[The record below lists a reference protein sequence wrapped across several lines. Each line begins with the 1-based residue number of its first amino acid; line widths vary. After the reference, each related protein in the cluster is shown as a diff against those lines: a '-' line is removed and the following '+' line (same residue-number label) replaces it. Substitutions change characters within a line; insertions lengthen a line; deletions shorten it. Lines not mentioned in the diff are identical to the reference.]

1 MKNNRVV
8 LLGLWLLCLVLPS
21 IALADVRSE
30 ARRHFR
36 GGMDLIAQG
45 QLDAGAAEL
54 EAAYELM
61 PHPNVLYNL
70 ARAYFDAGQYV
81 ETVLYFER
89 YLKSDPPDSDQ
100 VQLIVDALRD
110 RLAKQTLVDSEPSS
124 DANLSPGASGTAVVT
139 NEVIKVIQQASK
151 RFAGIAAATQ
161 SPALKDQ
168 ADVLDELA
176 RTLVTPSAGPKTVPK
191 SQGSQSTGATVLG
204 DTKPKT
210 TLKPASVE
218 DLDLGSQRTEDIYA
232 ERVVSASRL
241 AQSPLDAPNSTT
253 VVTAQDIRLSG
264 ITNIGELLRR
274 AAGLEVM
281 SLTTADTEISIR
293 GLNQRL
299 SNKVLVLIDGRS
311 VFLDFLGATLWTILP
326 IGVEDIE
333 RIEVIRGP
341 ASALYGADA
350 FSGVVNILLKK
361 PGQGD
366 TLVTTTIGEGNTVR
380 ASARFTGRSEQV
392 GYRFNAGHI
401 QSNQYS
407 YGIDPAR
414 VDIESTV
421 TDPEIGIG
429 AKWFNSEF
437 NIRFPDKYTARVGTA
452 VLNGDFSFMSAGRL
466 RNLQAQDAFFAQSHA
481 NLSTPMGITVR
492 TFWSAFTTDV
502 KNLEGRPGDVDV
514 AFSDLES
521 HVLDI
526 ETEYDATF
534 DWPIPHHLNIGL
546 GYRFKTIDWAWLDSK
561 HEEHHASAFIQDT
574 MQFGKYVKVTA
585 STRIDKHPLLSAPV
599 LSPRGALVVRMTE
612 ESALRATV
620 GTAFRSPAF
629 LESYLRSKVPTPLR
643 GITAY
648 GIGNTELSPETMLS
662 TEIGYSHQND
672 FFALEANI
680 YLNLVDDLISLSQI
694 ENYGITNPQ
703 SVYDESVDAY
713 PVGELQWANGDVT
726 YRQLGGELGIRVYP
740 VTGLDVYLNYAYHDT
755 SPTDSEALSG
765 AAAEE
770 ERTSA
775 HKINGGV
782 QYRSPFGLDLALDI
796 HLASEQTWVQAISSA
811 TSSSEVGVFRV
822 PGYAIVNARIGYRL
836 FDDALELAVIG
847 TNLASTPF
855 RQHPFAQ
862 KISRRIFG
870 SATLRF

>member
-1 MKNNRVV
+1 M
-8 LLGLWLLCLVLPS
+8 LLPNL
-21 IALADVRSE
+21 ALADVRSE

-45 QLDAGAAEL
+45 QLDAGAVEL

-110 RLAKQTLVDSEPSS
+110 RLAKQTLSEP
-124 DANLSPGASGTAVVT
+124 DPATVLKGGTPIDGQATVVT
-139 NEVIKVIQQASK
+139 HEVIKVIQQASK

-161 SPALKDQ
+161 SPALQDQ
-168 ADVLDELA
+168 ADVLEELA
-176 RTLVTPSAGPKTVPK
+176 RTLVTPTKATSPEKTKTSQEPGQVASATTPKAPPSLK
-191 SQGSQSTGATVLG
+191 SSA
-204 DTKPKT
+204 
-210 TLKPASVE
+210 VE
-218 DLDLGSQRTEDIYA
+218 DLNLGSQRTEDIYA

-350 FSGVVNILLKK
+350 FSGVINILLKK

-407 YGIDPAR
+407 YGIDPER
-414 VDIESTV
+414 VDIEPTV

-437 NIRFPDKYTARVGTA
+437 NIRLPKKYTARVGTS
-452 VLNGDFSFMSAGRL
+452 VLSGDFSFMSAGRL

-481 NLSTPMGITVR
+481 NISTPMGVTVR
-492 TFWSAFTTDV
+492 TFWSAFSTDV
-502 KNLEGRPGDVDV
+502 KNLEGRPDDVDV
-514 AFSDLES
+514 AFSDLQS
-521 HVLDI
+521 HVLDV

-534 DWPIPHHLNIGL
+534 DWPVPNHLNVGL
-546 GYRFKTIDWAWLDSK
+546 GYRYKSIDWAWLDRK
-561 HEEHHASAFIQDT
+561 RDEHHASAFIQDT
-574 MQFGKYVKVTA
+574 MQFGDYVKITA
-585 STRIDKHPLLSAPV
+585 STRIDKHPLISMPV
-599 LSPRGALVVRMTE
+599 LSPRGAIVVRMTD

-648 GIGNTELSPETMLS
+648 GIGNAELNPETMIS

-680 YLNLVDDLISLSQI
+680 YLNIVNDLISLSQI
-694 ENYGITNPQ
+694 DNYGLTSDE
-703 SVYDESVDAY
+703 SVYDESVDAF
-713 PVGELQWANGDVT
+713 PVGELQWANGDVS

-740 VTGLDVYLNYAYHDT
+740 VSGLDVYLNYAYHDT
-755 SPTDSEALSG
+755 SPTDPDAVTG
-765 AAAEE
+765 AQAEE

-775 HKINGGV
+775 HKINSGV
-782 QYRSPFGLDLALDI
+782 QYRSPFGLDLAFDV
-796 HLASEQTWVQAISSA
+796 HLASEQTWVQAVSSA
-811 TSSSEVGVFRV
+811 TSGSAVGVFRV

-836 FDDALELAVIG
+836 FDDSLELAVIG

>member
-8 LLGLWLLCLVLPS
+8 LLGLWLLCLLLPS

-36 GGMDLIAQG
+36 SGMDLIAQG
-45 QLDAGAAEL
+45 QLDAGAVEL
-54 EAAYELM
+54 EAAYALM

-70 ARAYFDAGQYV
+70 ARAYFDAGLYV

-110 RLAKQTLVDSEPSS
+110 RLAKQTLAESAPSY
-124 DANLSPGASGTAVVT
+124 DADLASGAVGETTVVT

-176 RTLVTPSAGPKTVPK
+176 RTLVSPSSAPQSPKQADAATATTPSNAD
-191 SQGSQSTGATVLG
+191 AA
-204 DTKPKT
+204 KP
-210 TLKPASVE
+210 TLKPTAVE

-380 ASARFTGRSEQV
+380 ASARFTGRSDQV

-437 NIRFPDKYTARVGTA
+437 NIRFPEKYTARVGTA

-492 TFWSAFTTDV
+492 TFWSAFSTDV
-502 KNLEGRPGDVDV
+502 KNLEGRPNDVDV
-514 AFSDLES
+514 AFSDLQS
-521 HVLDI
+521 HVLDV

-534 DWPIPHHLNIGL
+534 DWPIPNHLNIGL
-546 GYRFKTIDWAWLDSK
+546 GYRYKSIDWDWLDSK
-561 HEEHHASAFIQDT
+561 HDEHHASAFIQDT
-574 MQFGKYVKVTA
+574 MQFGEYVKVTA
-585 STRIDKHPLLSAPV
+585 STRIDKHPLLPNPV
-599 LSPRGALVVRMTE
+599 LSPRGAIVVRMTE

-648 GIGNTELSPETMLS
+648 GIGNTDLAPETMLS

-694 ENYGITNPQ
+694 ENYGLTDPQ
-703 SVYDESVDAY
+703 STYDESVDAY

-765 AAAEE
+765 VAAEE

-775 HKINGGV
+775 HKLNGGV

-811 TSSSEVGVFRV
+811 TSGSDVGIFRV

-847 TNLASTPF
+847 NNLASTPF

>member
-8 LLGLWLLCLVLPS
+8 LLGLWLLCILLPS
-21 IALADVRSE
+21 VALADVRSE

-45 QLDAGAAEL
+45 QLDAGAIEL
-54 EAAYELM
+54 EAAYALM

-110 RLAKQTLVDSEPSS
+110 RLAKQTLVDSEPSPENNLGGA
-124 DANLSPGASGTAVVT
+124 ANGQTTVVT

-176 RTLVTPSAGPKTVPK
+176 RTLVTPSSAPQAPQKAPQVAGAASPGK
-191 SQGSQSTGATVLG
+191 
-204 DTKPKT
+204 TKPV
-210 TLKPASVE
+210 LKPASVE
-218 DLDLGSQRTEDIYA
+218 DLELGSQRTEDIYA

-407 YGIDPAR
+407 YGIDPER

-437 NIRFPDKYTARVGTA
+437 NIRFPEKYTARVGTS

-492 TFWSAFTTDV
+492 TFWSAFSTDV
-502 KNLEGRPGDVDV
+502 KNLEGRPDDVDV
-514 AFSDLES
+514 AFSDLQS
-521 HVLDI
+521 HVLDV

-534 DWPIPHHLNIGL
+534 DWPVPNHLNIGL
-546 GYRFKTIDWAWLDSK
+546 GYRYKSIDWAWLDSK
-561 HEEHHASAFIQDT
+561 HDEHHASAFIQDT
-574 MQFGKYVKVTA
+574 MQFGEYVKVTA
-585 STRIDKHPLLSAPV
+585 STRIDKHPLLPNPV
-599 LSPRGALVVRMTE
+599 LSPRGAIVVRMTE

-648 GIGNTELSPETMLS
+648 GIGNTELAPETMLS

-694 ENYGITNPQ
+694 ENYGLTDPQ
-703 SVYDESVDAY
+703 STYDESVDAY

-740 VTGLDVYLNYAYHDT
+740 VSGLDVYLNYAYHDT
-755 SPTDSEALSG
+755 SPTDSEALTG

-775 HKINGGV
+775 HKLNGGV
-782 QYRSPFGLDLALDI
+782 QYRSSFGLDFAFDV

-811 TSSSEVGVFRV
+811 TSGSDVGVFRV

>member
-1 MKNNRVV
+1 MKQNRVV
-8 LLGLWLLCLVLPS
+8 LLGLWLLCLLLPS
-21 IALADVRSE
+21 IAFADVRSE

-36 GGMDLIAQG
+36 SGMDLIAQG
-45 QLDAGAAEL
+45 QLDAGAVEL
-54 EAAYELM
+54 EAAYQLM

-100 VQLIVDALRD
+100 VQLIVDALKD
-110 RLAKQTLVDSEPSS
+110 RLAKQTLIESEPATGSEFTS
-124 DANLSPGASGTAVVT
+124 ADGTATVVT
-139 NEVIKVIQQASK
+139 NEVIKVIREASK

-161 SPALKDQ
+161 SPMLKDQ
-168 ADVLDELA
+168 ADVLEELA
-176 RTLVTPSAGPKTVPK
+176 RTLVTPTGDPQQPTAPTQAMSSDG
-191 SQGSQSTGATVLG
+191 GATA
-204 DTKPKT
+204 DAKSKPQ
-210 TLKPASVE
+210 LKAENVE

-274 AAGLEVM
+274 AAGIEVM
-281 SLTTADTEISIR
+281 TLTPADTEISIR

-366 TLVTTTIGEGNTVR
+366 TLVTTTVGEGTSIR
-380 ASARFTGRSEQV
+380 ASARFTGRSDEV

-407 YGIDPAR
+407 YGLDPAR

-421 TDPEIGIG
+421 TDPEVGIS

-437 NIRFPDKYTARVGTA
+437 NIRLPEKYTARVGTA

-481 NLSTPMGITVR
+481 NLSTPMGITLR
-492 TFWSAFTTDV
+492 SFWTAFTTDV
-502 KNLEGRPGDVDV
+502 KNLEGRPDDVDV
-514 AFSDLES
+514 SFDNLES
-521 HVLDI
+521 HVVDI
-526 ETEYDATF
+526 EAEYDATF
-534 DWPIPHHLNIGL
+534 DWPIPHHLNIGA
-546 GYRFKTIDWAWLDSK
+546 GYRFKSIDWAWLNSK
-561 HEEHHASAFIQDT
+561 QDEHHASAFIQDT
-574 MQFGKYVKVTA
+574 MKFGEYVRVTA
-585 STRIDKHPLLSAPV
+585 STRIDKHPLISAPV
-599 LSPRGALVVRMTE
+599 LSPRGAVVVRMTE

-648 GIGNTELSPETMLS
+648 GIGNTDLAPETMLS

-672 FFALEANI
+672 FFALEANV

-694 ENYGITNPQ
+694 ENYGLTDPESTFDP
-703 SVYDESVDAY
+703 SVNAY

-726 YRQLGGELGIRVYP
+726 YRQLGGELGVRVYP
-740 VTGLDVYLNYAYHDT
+740 VSGLDVYLNYAYHDT
-755 SPTDSEALSG
+755 SPTDSSTLTS

-775 HKINGGV
+775 HKINGGI
-782 QYRSPFGLDLALDI
+782 QYRSPFGLDVALDV
-796 HLASEQTWVQAISSA
+796 HLASDQTWVQAISSA
-811 TSSSEVGVFRV
+811 TSGSDVGVFRV

-847 TNLASTPF
+847 NNVASESF
-855 RQHPFAQ
+855 RQHPFGQ